1 MIGLRLQRYNPG
13 GPLVPNRN
21 TDTATRI
28 VSSQSLILF
37 LPCWM
42 KESWEVL
49 VMIGAD
55 QEEVGWAFVLKGDSL
70 PPTTGFPIVI
80 WFCNISHATV
90 PLLQT
95 IFLVLIL
102 SKVQQ

>member
-1 MIGLRLQRYNPG
+1 MNGQERSTCHYHKYGYCREKNECERFHSSVICSMIGLRLQRHNPG

-28 VSSQSLILF
+28 DSSQSLFLF

-49 VMIGAD
+49 TMIGAD
-55 QEEVGWAFVLKGDSL
+55 Q
-70 PPTTGFPIVI
+70 
-80 WFCNISHATV
+80 
-90 PLLQT
+90 
-95 IFLVLIL
+95 
-102 SKVQQ
+102 

>member
-1 MIGLRLQRYNPG
+1 MIGLRLQRHNPG

-28 VSSQSLILF
+28 DSSQSLFSF

-49 VMIGAD
+49 TMIGAD

-70 PPTTGFPIVI
+70 PPTTG
-80 WFCNISHATV
+80 S
-90 PLLQT
+90 PL
-95 IFLVLIL
+95 
-102 SKVQQ
+102 